1 MIQLYDASNDEPCG
15 SLTEEQFDALVEA
28 LEEEALEDEDYS
40 VNAETVEL
48 LEASGADRG
57 LIRTLRQALGDRDE
71 MDVRWK
77 RV

>member
-28 LEEEALEDEDYS
+28 LEEEAVEEEDYS

-48 LEASGADRG
+48 LEASGADRA

-71 MDVRWK
+71 MDVRWR